1 MQGSQLDVLKGCL
14 SCLLNGEHITLVA
27 VVKTWGTSPRPVG
40 SLLAVSSSGL
50 FFGSVSGGCVEE
62 DLIEQLK
69 NTPATLPSLLI
80 YGETDEERHRFGLP
94 CGGALQLI
102 AEPLND
108 IEEVTTLIQ
117 AIENRSALVRTV
129 SLNKIDVSLDQWKN
143 QDPALLNS
151 LNHSNEYPAYWQ
163 NVFGPTWRL
172 MIIGA
177 GETGRFLAEMAEGL
191 GYEVLV
197 SDPRPEYRKNWPLKN
212 IGLLQGF
219 PDDIIESLTIDS
231 RTAIV
236 AVAHD
241 PKVDD
246 MALLAALKSQAFY
259 VGALGSKLNNQ
270 QRRERLVEHFDFTH
284 AQVKKL
290 HGPVGLNI
298 GSKTPAE
305 IALSIL
311 AEITAIKNGIQ
322 PSKALEQKS
331 EQVSRTEACSL

>member
-1 MQGSQLDVLKGCL
+1 M
-14 SCLLNGEHITLVA
+14 
-27 VVKTWGTSPRPVG
+27 
-40 SLLAVSSSGL
+40 
-50 FFGSVSGGCVEE
+50 
-62 DLIEQLK
+62 
-69 NTPATLPSLLI
+69 
-80 YGETDEERHRFGLP
+80 
-94 CGGALQLI
+94 

-108 IEEVTTLIQ
+108 IDEIKKLID
-117 AIENRSALVRTV
+117 AIENRSALLRTITLNQNTV
-129 SLNKIDVSLDQWKN
+129 SIEQWQQ
-143 QDPALLNS
+143 QDPRLIENS
-151 LNHSNEYPAYWQ
+151 TDKNTEKNCAATQWQ

-172 MIIGA
+172 MVIGA

-197 SDPRPEYRKNWPLKN
+197 SDPRPEYRKNWPVKH
-212 IGLLQGF
+212 IPLLEGF
-219 PDDIIESLTIDS
+219 PDDIIESLTIDQ

-246 MALLAALKSQAFY
+246 MALLSALKSDAFY

-270 QRRERLVEHFDFTH
+270 QRRERLVEHFAFNESEV
-284 AQVKKL
+284 QQL

-322 PSKALEQKS
+322 PSKALEKKANQT
-331 EQVSRTEACSL
+331 SRTEACNL

>member
-14 SCLLNGEHITLVA
+14 SCLQNGEHITLVSVA
-27 VVKTWGTSPRPVG
+27 KTWGTSPRPVG

-69 NTPATLPSLLI
+69 NTPATFPHLII
-80 YGETDEERHRFGLP
+80 YGETEAQRHHFGLP

-108 IEEVTTLIQ
+108 IEEVEILIQ
-117 AIENRSALVRTV
+117 AIETRKTLLRTV
-129 SLNKIDVSLDQWKN
+129 SINQNQVSLIPWHQQEPLLTTQNN
-143 QDPALLNS
+143 QS
-151 LNHSNEYPAYWQ
+151 SGQWQ

-191 GYEVLV
+191 GYEVLI
-197 SDPRPEYRKNWPLKN
+197 SDPRPEYRKNWPLKH
-212 IGLLQGF
+212 IELLEGF
-219 PDDIIESLTIDS
+219 PDDIIQSLNIDQ

-246 MALLAALKSQAFY
+246 MALLTALKSDAFY
-259 VGALGSKLNNQ
+259 IGALGSKSNNQ
-270 QRRERLVEHFDFTH
+270 QRRERLLEHFDFT
-284 AQVKKL
+284 QQEVDRL

-322 PSKALEQKS
+322 PSKAIEQKAQQQS
-331 EQVSRTEACSL
+331 ATQVCSL

>member
-14 SCLLNGEHITLVA
+14 SCLQNGEHITLVSVA
-27 VVKTWGTSPRPVG
+27 KTWGTSPRPVG

-69 NTPATLPSLLI
+69 NTPATFPHLII
-80 YGETDEERHRFGLP
+80 YGETEAQRHHFGLP

-108 IEEVTTLIQ
+108 IEEVKNLIQ
-117 AIENRSALVRTV
+117 AIETRKTLLRTV
-129 SLNKIDVSLDQWKN
+129 SINQNQVSLIPWHQQEPLLTAQNN
-143 QDPALLNS
+143 QS
-151 LNHSNEYPAYWQ
+151 SGQWQ

-191 GYEVLV
+191 GYEVLI
-197 SDPRPEYRKNWPLKN
+197 SDPRPEYRKNWPLKH
-212 IGLLQGF
+212 IELLEGF
-219 PDDIIESLTIDS
+219 PDDIIQSLNIDQ

-246 MALLAALKSQAFY
+246 MALLTALKSDAFY
-259 VGALGSKLNNQ
+259 IGALGSKSNNQ
-270 QRRERLVEHFDFTH
+270 QRRERLLEHFDFT
-284 AQVKKL
+284 QQEVDRL

-322 PSKALEQKS
+322 PSKAIEQKALQQS
-331 EQVSRTEACSL
+331 ATQVCSL

>member
-1 MQGSQLDVLKGCL
+1 MLDSQLDVLNGCL
-14 SCLLNGEHITLVA
+14 SCLKKGELVSLVS

-40 SLLAVSSSGL
+40 SLLAISSGGL

-62 DLIEQLK
+62 DLIEKMAASPVRQVQ
-69 NTPATLPSLLI
+69 LLI
-80 YGETDEERHRFGLP
+80 YGETEAERHYFGLP

-102 AEPLND
+102 AEPLSD
-108 IEEVTTLIQ
+108 IGEVKTLIEN
-117 AIENRSALVRTV
+117 IENRKAVVRTTNLTDHSISV
-129 SLNKIDVSLDQWKN
+129 LPWHK
-143 QDPALLNS
+143 QDPLLIEPTS
-151 LNHSNEYPAYWQ
+151 QTKGSWQ

-191 GYEVLV
+191 GYEILV
-197 SDPRPEYRKNWPLKN
+197 SDPRPDYRKNWPLKH
-212 IGLLQGF
+212 IPLMKGF
-219 PDDIIESLTIDS
+219 PDDIINDLNIDN

-236 AVAHD
+236 AVSHD

-246 MALLAALKSQAFY
+246 MALLAALKSPAFY
-259 VGALGSKLNNQ
+259 VGALGSKLNNR
-270 QRRERLVEHFDFTH
+270 QRRIRLVEHFDFTEAEV
-284 AQVKKL
+284 AQL

-305 IALSIL
+305 IGLSIL

-322 PSKALEQKS
+322 PSKALEKKADQTS
-331 EQVSRTEACSL
+331 ATQVCSL

>member
-1 MQGSQLDVLKGCL
+1 MQDSQLDVLNGCL
-14 SCLLNGEHITLVA
+14 TCLKKGEQVSLVS

-40 SLLAVSSSGL
+40 SLLAISSSGL

-62 DLIEQLK
+62 DLIEQLTAQPVK
-69 NTPATLPSLLI
+69 YPQLLI
-80 YGETDEERHRFGLP
+80 YGETEEQRHHFGLP

-108 IEEVTTLIQ
+108 IDEVNQLVIN
-117 AIENRSALVRTV
+117 IENRKAVIRSTHLTEHSVSVSAW
-129 SLNKIDVSLDQWKN
+129 SQQN
-143 QDPALLNS
+143 PLLTES
-151 LNHSNEYPAYWQ
+151 TWQ

-177 GETGRFLAEMAEGL
+177 GETGRFLAEIAEGL
-191 GYEVLV
+191 GYEILV
-197 SDPRPEYRKNWPLKN
+197 SDPRPDYRKNWPLKS
-212 IGLLQGF
+212 IPLLDGF
-219 PDDIIESLTIDS
+219 PDDIINGLKIDS

-236 AVAHD
+236 AVSHD

-246 MALLAALKSQAFY
+246 MALLAALNSQAFY

-270 QRRERLVEHFDFTH
+270 QRRERLVEHFGFTE
-284 AQVKKL
+284 AQVSQL

-322 PSKALEQKS
+322 PSKALEKKS
-331 EQVSRTEACSL
+331 EQRSVTEVCKL

>member
-14 SCLLNGEHITLVA
+14 SCLQNGEHITLVSVA
-27 VVKTWGTSPRPVG
+27 KTWGTSPRPVG

-69 NTPATLPSLLI
+69 NKPATFPHLII
-80 YGETDEERHRFGLP
+80 YGETEAQRHHFGLP

-108 IEEVTTLIQ
+108 IEEVENLIQ
-117 AIENRSALVRTV
+117 AIETRKTLLRTV
-129 SLNKIDVSLDQWKN
+129 SINQNQVSLIPWHQQEPLLTTQNN
-143 QDPALLNS
+143 QS
-151 LNHSNEYPAYWQ
+151 SGQWQ

-191 GYEVLV
+191 GYEVLI
-197 SDPRPEYRKNWPLKN
+197 SDPRPEYRKNWPLKH
-212 IGLLQGF
+212 IELLEGF
-219 PDDIIESLTIDS
+219 PDDIIQSLNIDQ

-246 MALLAALKSQAFY
+246 MALLTALKSDAFY
-259 VGALGSKLNNQ
+259 IGALGSKSNNQ
-270 QRRERLVEHFDFTH
+270 QRRERLLEHFDFT
-284 AQVKKL
+284 QQEVDRL

-322 PSKALEQKS
+322 PSKAIEQKAQQQS
-331 EQVSRTEACSL
+331 ATQVCSL

>member
-14 SCLLNGEHITLVA
+14 FCLEQGQRVSLVS
-27 VVKTWGTSPRPVG
+27 VVQTWGTSPRPVG

-50 FFGSVSGGCVEE
+50 FYGSVSGGCVEE
-62 DLIEQLK
+62 DLIEKLK
-69 NTPATLPSLLI
+69 HTPAEHSQLLI
-80 YGETDEERHRFGLP
+80 YGETDEERHRFALP

-102 AEPLND
+102 AEPLNHMSH
-108 IEEVTTLIQ
+108 VQTLIE
-117 AIENRSALVRTV
+117 AIENRHALVRSV
-129 SLNKIDVSLDQWKN
+129 SLNQSDASLKTWKDESPLLSN
-143 QDPALLNS
+143 QV
-151 LNHSNEYPAYWQ
+151 WQ

-172 MIIGA
+172 IIIGA

-191 GYEVLV
+191 GYDVLV
-197 SDPRPEYRKNWPLKN
+197 SDPRPEYRKNWPLNN
-212 IGLLQGF
+212 IKLESGF
-219 PDDIIESLTIDS
+219 PDDVIQSLNIDR

-246 MALLAALKSQAFY
+246 MALLTALKSQAFY
-259 VGALGSKLNNQ
+259 VGALGSKLNNE
-270 QRRERLVEHFDFTH
+270 QRRQRLLEHFDFTPE
-284 AQVKKL
+284 QVNQL

-311 AEITAIKNGIQ
+311 AQITAIKNGIQ
-322 PSKALEQKS
+322 PSKAMEHKTDQTSHTL
-331 EQVSRTEACSL
+331 ACDLPA

>member
-14 SCLLNGEHITLVA
+14 SCLQNGEQITLVSVA
-27 VVKTWGTSPRPVG
+27 KTWGTSPRPVG
-40 SLLAVSSSGL
+40 SLLAVSSAGL

-62 DLIEQLK
+62 DLIDQLK
-69 NTPATLPSLLI
+69 HTPATSPQLII
-80 YGETDEERHRFGLP
+80 YGETEAERHHFGLP

-102 AEPLND
+102 AEPLNNIQEVKSL
-108 IEEVTTLIQ
+108 IE
-117 AIENRSALVRTV
+117 AIETRQTLLRTV
-129 SLNKIDVSLDQWKN
+129 SINSDHISLTPWQHEE
-143 QDPALLNS
+143 PLLTTDKKENTG
-151 LNHSNEYPAYWQ
+151 NWQ

-191 GYEVLV
+191 GYEILI
-197 SDPRPEYRKNWPLKN
+197 SDPRPEYRKNWPLKH
-212 IGLLQGF
+212 IELLEGF
-219 PDDIIESLTIDS
+219 PDDIIQSLNIDQ

-246 MALLAALKSQAFY
+246 MALLTALKSDAFY
-259 VGALGSKLNNQ
+259 IGALGSKLNNA
-270 QRRERLVEHFDFTH
+270 QRRARLLEHFDFT
-284 AQVKKL
+284 QQEVDRL

-322 PSKALEQKS
+322 PTKAMEQKAQQHS
-331 EQVSRTEACSL
+331 DTEVCHL

>member
-14 SCLLNGEHITLVA
+14 SCLQNGEHITLVSVA
-27 VVKTWGTSPRPVG
+27 KTWGTSPRPVG

-50 FFGSVSGGCVEE
+50 FFGGVSGGCVEE

-69 NTPATLPSLLI
+69 NTPATFPHLII
-80 YGETDEERHRFGLP
+80 YGETEAQRHHFGLP

-108 IEEVTTLIQ
+108 IEEVKNLIQ
-117 AIENRSALVRTV
+117 AIETRKTLLRTV
-129 SLNKIDVSLDQWKN
+129 SINQNQVSLIPWHQQEPLLTTQNN
-143 QDPALLNS
+143 QS
-151 LNHSNEYPAYWQ
+151 SGQWQ

-191 GYEVLV
+191 GYEVLI
-197 SDPRPEYRKNWPLKN
+197 SDPRPEYRKNWPLKH
-212 IGLLQGF
+212 IELLEGF
-219 PDDIIESLTIDS
+219 PDDIIQSLNIDQ

-246 MALLAALKSQAFY
+246 MALLTALKSDAFY
-259 VGALGSKLNNQ
+259 IGALGSKSNNQ
-270 QRRERLVEHFDFTH
+270 QRRERLLEHFDFT
-284 AQVKKL
+284 QQEVDRL

-322 PSKALEQKS
+322 PSKAIEQKALQQS
-331 EQVSRTEACSL
+331 ATQVCSL

>member
-14 SCLLNGEHITLVA
+14 SCLQNGEHITLVSVA
-27 VVKTWGTSPRPVG
+27 KTWGTSPRPVG

-69 NTPATLPSLLI
+69 NTPATFPHLII
-80 YGETDEERHRFGLP
+80 YGETEAQRHHFGLP

-108 IEEVTTLIQ
+108 IEEVKNLIQ
-117 AIENRSALVRTV
+117 AIETRKTLLRTV
-129 SLNKIDVSLDQWKN
+129 SINQNQVSLIPWHQQEPLLTTQNN
-143 QDPALLNS
+143 QS
-151 LNHSNEYPAYWQ
+151 SGQWQ

-191 GYEVLV
+191 GYEVLI
-197 SDPRPEYRKNWPLKN
+197 SDPRPEYRKNWPLKH
-212 IGLLQGF
+212 IELLEGF
-219 PDDIIESLTIDS
+219 PDDIIQSLNIDQ

-246 MALLAALKSQAFY
+246 MALLTALKSDAFY
-259 VGALGSKLNNQ
+259 IGALGSKSNNQ
-270 QRRERLVEHFDFTH
+270 QRRERLLEHFDFT
-284 AQVKKL
+284 QQEVDRL

-322 PSKALEQKS
+322 PSKAIEQKALQQS
-331 EQVSRTEACSL
+331 ATQVCSL

>member
-14 SCLLNGEHITLVA
+14 SCLQNGEHITLVSVA
-27 VVKTWGTSPRPVG
+27 KTWGTSPRPVG

-69 NTPATLPSLLI
+69 NTPATFPHLII
-80 YGETDEERHRFGLP
+80 YGETEAQRHHFGLP

-108 IEEVTTLIQ
+108 IEEVENLIQ
-117 AIENRSALVRTV
+117 AIETRKTLLRTV
-129 SLNKIDVSLDQWKN
+129 SINQNQVSLIPWHQQEPLLTTQNN
-143 QDPALLNS
+143 QS
-151 LNHSNEYPAYWQ
+151 SGQWQ

-191 GYEVLV
+191 GYEVLI
-197 SDPRPEYRKNWPLKN
+197 SDPRPEYRKNWPLKH
-212 IGLLQGF
+212 IELLEGF
-219 PDDIIESLTIDS
+219 PDDIIQSLNIDQ

-246 MALLAALKSQAFY
+246 MALLTALKSDAFY
-259 VGALGSKLNNQ
+259 IGALGSKSNNQ
-270 QRRERLVEHFDFTH
+270 QRRERLLEHFDFT
-284 AQVKKL
+284 QQEVDRL

-322 PSKALEQKS
+322 PSKAIEQKAQQQS
-331 EQVSRTEACSL
+331 ATQVCSL